1 MILDT
6 AVYSDGRRVAY
17 ETLEAAVRARYGSN
31 AFVAVALH
39 EPNQKELGLIADE
52 LGLSETLIANA
63 IKPPHRAGIQRHE
76 NLLSIWMTSVRYPGG
91 EEGVRIGWI
100 CVLVEEG
107 LLVALGFGEGFSEL
121 ENVRRHMEDE
131 PEQLWETQLDVLR
144 EMVGEVFDS
153 YDEAVENLD
162 GEVTQAER
170 AVFDGD
176 PGVSRRI
183 HALTRV
189 VVELHQAIEPLAD
202 ALDHFLESADVEA
215 RKVLSQD
222 RHRIRRVTEKLDGFR
237 DLLSSLL
244 SVNLTMVGQKISAWG
259 AILIVPT
266 LIASIFG
273 MNFPREHWWTRSHYG
288 FEILIVLMVATSV
301 LLYLRFKRSGWL

>member
-17 ETLEAAVRARYGSN
+17 ETLEEAVRARHGSN

-52 LGLSETLIANA
+52 LGLSEIVIANA

-76 NLLSIWMTSVRYPGG
+76 NLLSIWMTSVRYPSG

-131 PEQLWETQLDVLR
+131 PEQLWETPLDVLR
-144 EMVGEVFDS
+144 EMVGEIFDS

-170 AVFDGD
+170 AVFDGN

-215 RKVLSQD
+215 RMVLSQD

-266 LIASIFG
+266 LIAGIFG

-288 FEILIVLMVATSV
+288 FEILIVLMVATSI